1 MNDFISI
8 PSNPTPKTG
17 WVKHLE
23 TADGAR
29 LRTAFFS
36 AERAR
41 GNVVLL
47 NGRTEFIEKYFEVIE
62 DLRRRGLN
70 VATMDWR
77 GQGLSSRALAN
88 SEKGHIDDF
97 STYVRDL
104 KQFIAEIAE
113 PNFTD
118 GPRLLMTH
126 SMGGMPALM
135 MLAEG
140 GRRFDR
146 AVLCAPLTRLAMP
159 GYMLILARGLASA
172 FTGLG
177 GGELA
182 VAGVKE
188 GSHDFKDN
196 ALTSDENR
204 HKRFRA
210 LQLAAP
216 AACLT
221 APTYGWLRAAFK
233 AVDDIH
239 QPGRLSGIQTPVLII
254 SAEHDDLVDSH
265 DHRALADAYDKIDCI
280 TVEGALHEILM
291 ERDDLRAQYWAHFDR
306 FVAPVFD
313 GVA

>member
-1 MNDFISI
+1 MNGFISI
-8 PSNPTPKTG
+8 PSNPAPENG
-17 WVKHLE
+17 WIKHIE

-29 LRTAFFS
+29 LRTAFFP
-36 AERAR
+36 ADNPR

-47 NGRTEFIEKYFEVIE
+47 SGRTEFIEKYFEVIR

-104 KQFIAEIAE
+104 KQLIDDIAE
-113 PNFTD
+113 PNFTA

-159 GYMLILARGLASA
+159 GYMILVARGLSKA
-172 FTGLG
+172 FYRLG

-182 VAGVKE
+182 VMGVKE
-188 GSHDFKDN
+188 GSHEFDGN

-216 AACLT
+216 EACLT

-239 QPGRLSGIQTPVLII
+239 QPGRLSGVKTPVLII
-254 SAEHDDLVDSH
+254 SAERDDLVDSN

-280 TVEGALHEILM
+280 TVEGALHEIMM
-291 ERDDLRAQYWAHFDR
+291 ERDELRAQYWAHFDR

-313 GVA
+313 GAA